1 MLKIPSPSVVQLN
14 NGDLKLFMRGL
25 TGDLQVATSKDGG
38 VTWENDI
45 KRYADVKDVYVQL
58 DAIHTMH
65 DGKEYIV
72 LSNAGGPGRFN
83 GLVHLARVEENGELT
98 WLKHNPYF
106 KVVSLPTILFKI
118 SGMANMDCFMS
129 MQITT
134 KTNIPCLIR
143 NLIWI
148 FKQGYGSL
156 QPKQKVTT
164 CSSYGAR
171 H

>member
-1 MLKIPSPSVVQLN
+1 M
-14 NGDLKLFMRGL
+14 
-25 TGDLQVATSKDGG
+25 
-38 VTWENDI
+38 
-45 KRYADVKDVYVQL
+45 
-58 DAIHTMH
+58 MH

-83 GLVHLARVEENGELT
+83 RFGTLYAVSRKWRADLALSII
-98 WLKHNPYF
+98 LF

-143 NLIWI
+143 NLIGI
-148 FKQGYGSL
+148 S
-156 QPKQKVTT
+156 
-164 CSSYGAR
+164 
-171 H
+171 